1 MVVIKINEIP
11 TGGQAA
17 LKARAQRAWKIS
29 TKKLIGQTR
38 AIVMYKGCILEEY
51 EILSF
56 TQDIQQPD
64 RIAFD
69 LSIIPNSLFK
79 NLRISYPTSY
89 PCTITN
95 KLTIPV

>member
-11 TGGQAA
+11 NGGQSA
-17 LKARAQRAWKIS
+17 LKVRAERAWKIS
-29 TKKLIGQTR
+29 IEKLIGQTK

-51 EILSF
+51 KIISYS
-56 TQDIQQPD
+56 QDLLEPD
-64 RIAFD
+64 RIAFNF
-69 LSIIPNSLFK
+69 SIIPNSLFK
-79 NLRISYPTSY
+79 GLKVNYPTSY